1 MIDIE
6 LFRKDPKIYDAEIK
20 KRGMKIDTSQGV
32 LLDIEKRKLT
42 FKVDELRAEKNEASK
57 IIPILK
63 GEKKSK
69 VIVEMK
75 EINSNL
81 KEFEEKLDEFEKQ
94 YKIHF
99 SSYPNLTHKTTPV
112 GPDESGN
119 MVHSM
124 SGEKPEFSFEPK
136 NHIELGTALD
146 ILDEERARKVS
157 GSRFVYI
164 KNEGVLLEFALV
176 QFVLNTLVLRGFM
189 PLIPPT
195 LVREEAMYGT
205 GFFPVEASQYYKTEL
220 DDLYLIG
227 TSEVPLCAYHSG
239 EFLDASKLPLKYAA
253 FSTCF
258 RREAGT
264 YGKDMGGMFRVH
276 QFDKVEMFI
285 FSHPDKSWEEY
296 ESLRETLE
304 EIMKSL
310 GLHYRIMNMC
320 TGDIG
325 MPNAK
330 KYDLEA
336 WLPGQK
342 NYRELAS
349 CSHDTEFQSR
359 RLNIKFK
366 DGKKKDLV
374 HTMNSTA
381 CAVGRTLIAIYENY
395 QNEDGS
401 ITIPDVLVPY
411 MGGMK
416 RISKKDNQ

>member
-6 LFRKDPKIYDAEIK
+6 LFRRDPKIYDAEIK
-20 KRGMKIDTSQGV
+20 KRGMKIDTSLGIS
-32 LLDIEKRKLT
+32 LDSKKRKLKL
-42 FKVDELRAEKNEASK
+42 KVDELRAKKNDASK
-57 IIPILK
+57 IIPTLK
-63 GEKKSK
+63 GEEKNKL
-69 VIVEMK
+69 IAGMK
-75 EINSNL
+75 EINAGL
-81 KEFEEKLDEFEKQ
+81 KEFEEKLNEFEKQ
-94 YKIHF
+94 YRIHF
-99 SSYPNLTHKTTPV
+99 SAYPNLTHESTPV
-112 GPDESGN
+112 GSDESGN
-119 MVHSM
+119 IVHSVQ
-124 SGEKPEFSFEPK
+124 GTKPEFDFNPK

-176 QFVLNTLVLRGFM
+176 QFVLNVLVAKGFA

-227 TSEVPLCAYHSG
+227 TSEVPLCAYHGG
-239 EFLDASKLPLKYAA
+239 EFLDISKLPLKYAA

-264 YGKDMGGMFRVH
+264 HGKDLGGMFRVH

-285 FSHPDKSWEEY
+285 FTHPDNSWEEY
-296 ESLRETLE
+296 EALRETLE

-310 GLHYRIMNMC
+310 GFHYRMMNMC

-325 MPNAK
+325 TPNAK

-366 DGKKKDLV
+366 DGKNKGLV

-395 QNEDGS
+395 QNEDGT

-411 MGGMK
+411 MGGIK
-416 RISKKDNQ
+416 KITRESK